1 MLWRARLSIWVI
13 TNEAKAAGGGL
24 SCQGCR
30 AVPASTRDMLQLHR
44 LWQLPAHREGL
55 ALSHLL
61 ALAAAEG
68 KLLFLGLGFFFS
80 PLFYTRPILALVAKA
95 LLAPKKNFW
104 FKTGISN

>member
-1 MLWRARLSIWVI
+1 MLWRARLSIWVT

-30 AVPASTRDMLQLHR
+30 AVPASTRDMLQPHH
-44 LWQLPAHREGL
+44 LWQLPARSEEL

-68 KLLFLGLGFFFS
+68 KLLFLGLGFFFFPSLLHKANPSTGCKS
-80 PLFYTRPILALVAKA
+80 PPGSKKEFLV
-95 LLAPKKNFW
+95 
-104 FKTGISN
+104 